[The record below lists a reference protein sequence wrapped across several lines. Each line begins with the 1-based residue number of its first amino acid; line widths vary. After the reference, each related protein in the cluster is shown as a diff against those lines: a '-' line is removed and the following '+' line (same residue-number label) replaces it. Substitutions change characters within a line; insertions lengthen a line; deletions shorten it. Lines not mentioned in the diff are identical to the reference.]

1 MKLLRAYA
9 LACFLALQLLWPV
22 QAYAFVPAM
31 LGWLGAAALE
41 SAGPLLTWRVGA
53 PLLGLGIGGGI
64 AAAAEDRY
72 PGIGKCLMVVA
83 LGKPGLCQPDG
94 WSRNGDGTLAPPATA
109 TPGSTTVT
117 YTWQICNTWWADC
130 RYATE
135 ATRLDVD
142 KAVCQAAGYIW
153 YGWGQ
158 CRNGTYD
165 GRYNHATS
173 GTYNIAQPTCPAGYV
188 ASGSS
193 CALSVPDNVLKP
205 AGTPCQMV
213 VTNGTLAYDSKNPGC
228 PTAPPSSVTI
238 NGTKVNVSSDGKTV
252 VLVGP
257 DGSSAA
263 ISLGSGTA
271 SIVQN
276 YPMTDDEGSPI
287 TQIGKTTL
295 DTSTAIPKVKTQSIE
310 YSKGQGDTTLDK
322 PVVTPP
328 LDCTMISNCNW
339 ANAQIQQQQLQVEQ
353 GIASTLSN
361 IGSTIASAVTPVV
374 QPLIDAV
381 REIKDLVL
389 PPSTPTTDLTTKPIN
404 NDSVPISIDDSDKFL
419 GGTAQCPQPLQVQFN
434 LGTELVTIPFSYQP
448 LCLFASYMRPFFI
461 LTAYIT
467 AAFIIFRN

>member
-1 MKLLRAYA
+1 MKILRAYA

-72 PGIGKCLMVVA
+72 PGISKCLMVVA
-83 LGKPGLCQPDG
+83 LGKPGLCQPEG
-94 WSRNGDGTLAPPATA
+94 WSRNGDGTLAPPAAA

-117 YTWQICNTWWADC
+117 YQYQICNYAWAGC
-130 RYATE
+130 RYATA
-135 ATRLDVD
+135 ATREAVD
-142 KAVCQAAGYIW
+142 KAVCLAAGAYW
-153 YGWGQ
+153 YGIGN
-158 CRNGTYD
+158 CRNSTYD
-165 GRYNHATS
+165 GRYNHTTT
-173 GTYNIAQPTCPAGYV
+173 GTFNIAEPTCPAGYV
-188 ASGSS
+188 VSGAS

-213 VTNGTLAYDSKNPGC
+213 VTNGALAYDSKNPGC

-263 ISLGSGTA
+263 ISIGSGTA

-310 YSKGQGDTTLDK
+310 YSKGQSDTTVDK

-339 ANAQIQQQQLQVEQ
+339 ANAQIQQEQLATEK
-353 GIASTLSN
+353 GIATTLSN
-361 IGSTIASAVTPVV
+361 MGATIGDAVSAVVAPIAATLTAIRDFVAPANIPDTPTPVEKV
-374 QPLIDAV
+374 KNDAV
-381 REIKDLVL
+381 PVALD
-389 PPSTPTTDLTTKPIN
+389 T
-404 NDSVPISIDDSDKFL
+404 SDKFMGSSAACPPPLEVHFVL
-419 GGTAQCPQPLQVQFN
+419 GDQQAVIPL
-434 LGTELVTIPFSYQP
+434 TYEPI
-448 LCLFASYMRPFFI
+448 CLFASYMRPFFI

-467 AAFIIFRN
+467 AAFIIFRQ